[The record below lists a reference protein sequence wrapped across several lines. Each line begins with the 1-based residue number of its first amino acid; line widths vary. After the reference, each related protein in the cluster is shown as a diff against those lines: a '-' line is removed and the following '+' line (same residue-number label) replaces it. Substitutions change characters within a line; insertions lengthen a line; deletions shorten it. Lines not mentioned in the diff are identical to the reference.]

1 MNDDEF
7 KSTMLKED
15 EEIFEGEFEDD
26 DDDDELSSQMSIPD
40 DNIDYSLVY
49 ALHTFIATVEGQAS
63 VVRGDSLVLLD
74 DTNAYWWLIRVLKT
88 QELGYIP
95 AENIETPDE
104 RLARLNK
111 HRNIDVSAPSSF
123 LVIAQRLFV
132 SDHLRKSLRPITP
145 ASVFKHSRSP

>member
-1 MNDDEF
+1 MDLNEF

-26 DDDDELSSQMSIPD
+26 DDDELSSQMSIPE

-49 ALHTFIATVEGQAS
+49 ALHTFLATVEGQAS

-74 DTNAYWWLIRVLKT
+74 DSNAYWWLIRVLKT

-111 HRNIDVSAPSSF
+111 HRNIDVGLFFPSF
-123 LVIAQRLFV
+123 LF
-132 SDHLRKSLRPITP
+132 SLD
-145 ASVFKHSRSP
+145 

>member
-1 MNDDEF
+1 MDLNEF

-26 DDDDELSSQMSIPD
+26 DEDELSSQMSIPE

-49 ALHTFIATVEGQAS
+49 ALHTFLATVEGQAS

-74 DTNAYWWLIRVLKT
+74 DSNAYWWLIRVLKT

-111 HRNIDVSAPSSF
+111 HRNIDVRLLPWF
-123 LVIAQRLFV
+123 LFLSRLTPPR
-132 SDHLRKSLRPITP
+132 SHLQIIPIYHISLPLQTHTR
-145 ASVFKHSRSP
+145 R

>member
-1 MNDDEF
+1 MDEF
-7 KSTMLKED
+7 KPTMLKDD

-49 ALHTFIATVEGQAS
+49 ALHTFLATVEGQAS

-74 DTNAYWWLIRVLKT
+74 DSNAYWWLIRVLKT

-111 HRNIDVSAPSSF
+111 HRNIDVRWP
-123 LVIAQRLFV
+123 LF
-132 SDHLRKSLRPITP
+132 
-145 ASVFKHSRSP
+145 ASVSLLICIR

>member
-1 MNDDEF
+1 MDLNEF

-26 DDDDELSSQMSIPD
+26 EEDELSSQMSIPE

-49 ALHTFIATVEGQAS
+49 ALHTFLATVEGQAS

-74 DTNAYWWLIRVLKT
+74 DSNAYWWLIRVLKT

-111 HRNIDVSAPSSF
+111 HRNIDVRTSPLFLIFSS
-123 LVIAQRLFV
+123 LTPPR
-132 SDHLRKSLRPITP
+132 SHLQIIPIYHISLPLQTHTR
-145 ASVFKHSRSP
+145 R

>member
-1 MNDDEF
+1 MDLNEF

-15 EEIFEGEFEDD
+15 EEIFEGEFEDDD

-49 ALHTFIATVEGQAS
+49 ALHTFLATVEGQAS

-74 DTNAYWWLIRVLKT
+74 DSNAYWWLIRVLKT

-111 HRNIDVSAPSSF
+111 HRNIDVSAVLF
-123 LVIAQRLFV
+123 ERLFT
-132 SDHLRKSLRPITP
+132 HLY
-145 ASVFKHSRSP
+145 

>member
-1 MNDDEF
+1 MDLNEF

-26 DDDDELSSQMSIPD
+26 DEDELSSQMSIPE

-49 ALHTFIATVEGQAS
+49 ALHTFLATVEGQAS

-74 DTNAYWWLIRVLKT
+74 DSNAYWWLIRVLKT

-111 HRNIDVSAPSSF
+111 HRNIDV
-123 LVIAQRLFV
+123 RLFPWFLFL
-132 SDHLRKSLRPITP
+132 SRLTPPRSHLQIIPIYHISLPLQTHTR
-145 ASVFKHSRSP
+145 R

>member
-1 MNDDEF
+1 
-7 KSTMLKED
+7 MLKED

-26 DDDDELSSQMSIPD
+26 DEDELSSQMSIPE

-49 ALHTFIATVEGQAS
+49 ALHTFLATVEGQAS

-74 DTNAYWWLIRVLKT
+74 DSNAYWWLIRVLKT

-111 HRNIDVSAPSSF
+111 HRNIDV
-123 LVIAQRLFV
+123 RLFPWFLFL
-132 SDHLRKSLRPITP
+132 SRLTPPRSHLQIIPIYHISLPLQTHTR
-145 ASVFKHSRSP
+145 R